1 MATCM
6 SPYFTASDTRSPM
19 GVLTVLGGRVSME
32 NHFGRVVSLK
42 VSDEKSGFCNAGQK
56 IASNLPQFKCSANH
70 HSVNQYQSKDPFLN
84 LHPEISMLRGEG
96 NNTVTNPKKDSSSG
110 IVTENLRDSSSSSN
124 YNEAKIKVVG
134 VGGGGSNAV
143 NRMIES
149 SMKGVEF
156 WIVNTDVQA
165 MRMSPV
171 FPEQRLQIGQ
181 ELTRGLGAGGNPDIG
196 MNAAKESKEA
206 IEEAVYGADMV
217 FVTAGMGGGTGT
229 GGAPVIAGVA
239 KSMGILT
246 VGIVTTPFSFEG
258 RRRAVQ
264 AQEGIA
270 ALRDS
275 VDTLIVIPND
285 KLLTAVSPSTPVTEA
300 FNLADDILRQGVRG
314 ISDIITIPGLVNVD
328 FADVRA
334 IMANAGSSLM
344 GIGTATGK
352 TRARDAALNA
362 VQSPLL
368 DIGIERA
375 TGIVWNIT
383 GGSDLTLFEVN
394 AAAEVIYDLVDPSA
408 NLIFGAVIDPT
419 LSGQVSITLIATG
432 FKRQE
437 ESDGRPLQAGQ
448 LTQGDVTLGIHR
460 RPSSF
465 TEGGSVEIPE
475 FLRKKGRSHY
485 PRA

>member
-1 MATCM
+1 MATCL
-6 SPYFTASDTRSPM
+6 SPYLTPPDTRSTT
-19 GVLTVLGGRVSME
+19 GVLKVLGGRVSME
-32 NHFGRVVSLK
+32 NHFRRLGAFK
-42 VSDEKSGFCNAGQK
+42 VFDEKTGILG
-56 IASNLPQFKCSANH
+56 ASRKYSQVKCSINS
-70 HSVNQYQSKDPFLN
+70 HSINNYRSNDPFLDV
-84 LHPEISMLRGEG
+84 HPEVSMLRGEG
-96 NNTVTNPKKDSSSG
+96 NNAVTSPKKDGLSG
-110 IVTENLRDSSSSSN
+110 IVTENLRGSSSLNN
-124 YNEAKIKVVG
+124 YNEAKIKVIG

-149 SMKGVEF
+149 AMKGVEF

-171 FPEQRLQIGQ
+171 FPEHRLQIGQ

-196 MNAAKESKEA
+196 MSAAKESKES
-206 IEEAVYGADMV
+206 IEEAVFGSDMV

-229 GGAPVIAGVA
+229 GGAPIIAGIA

-270 ALRDS
+270 ALRDN

-285 KLLTAVSPSTPVTEA
+285 KLLIAVSPSTPVTEA

-362 VQSPLL
+362 IQSPLL

-408 NLIFGAVIDPT
+408 NLIFGAVVDPT
-419 LSGQVSITLIATG
+419 ISGQVSITLIATG

-437 ESDGRPLQAGQ
+437 TDGRPLQASQ
-448 LTQGDVTLGIHR
+448 LAQGDATLGINR

-465 TEGGSVEIPE
+465 NEGGSVEIPE
-475 FLRKKGRSHY
+475 FLRKKGRSRY

>member
-1 MATCM
+1 MAIPGSICITDAGN
-6 SPYFTASDTRSPM
+6 SISA
-19 GVLTVLGGRVSME
+19 LTVVAGGLSSDCCLGRTTA
-32 NHFGRVVSLK
+32 LK
-42 VSDEKSGFCNAGQK
+42 VFEGKYGLSVAGHRNAC
-56 IASNLPQFKCSANH
+56 LPKFRCSANSR
-70 HSVNQYQSKDPFLN
+70 SVSSNNSTDPFLN
-84 LHPEISMLRGEG
+84 LHPEISMLRGGDG
-96 NNTVTNPKKDSSSG
+96 NSPMNGSRDDASPQSLTESSG
-110 IVTENLRDSSSSSN
+110 PNS
-124 YNEAKIKVVG
+124 YNEAKIKVIG

-149 SMKGVEF
+149 AMKGVEF
-156 WIVNTDVQA
+156 WIVNTDIQA

-171 FPEQRLQIGQ
+171 FPENRLQIGQ
-181 ELTRGLGAGGNPDIG
+181 ELTRGLGAGGNPEIG

-206 IEEAVYGADMV
+206 IEEALYGSDMV

-229 GGAPVIAGVA
+229 GGVPIIAGVA

-258 RRRAVQ
+258 RRRTVQ

-270 ALRDS
+270 ALREN

-285 KLLTAVSPSTPVTEA
+285 KLLTAVSASTPVTDA

-334 IMANAGSSLM
+334 IMADAGSSLM

-362 VQSPLL
+362 IQSPLL

-408 NLIFGAVIDPT
+408 NLIFGAVIDPS

-437 ESDGRPLQAGQ
+437 AGESRPLQGNQ
-448 LTQGDVTLGIHR
+448 LAQSEATSQGFNR
-460 RPSSF
+460 RPSINESM
-465 TEGGSVEIPE
+465 SVEIPE
-475 FLRKKGRSHY
+475 FLRKKGRSRY

>member
-1 MATCM
+1 MATCL
-6 SPYFTASDTRSPM
+6 SPYFTPPDTLRPTGLVSVQRERILM
-19 GVLTVLGGRVSME
+19 ESHYGRVGSLKMFDE
-32 NHFGRVVSLK
+32 KRILCASRKSASHSPRFRCSAKPYSVNHFN
-42 VSDEKSGFCNAGQK
+42 D
-56 IASNLPQFKCSANH
+56 
-70 HSVNQYQSKDPFLN
+70 KDPFLN
-84 LHPEISMLRGEG
+84 QHPEISMLRGDG
-96 NNTVTNPKKDSSSG
+96 NNTV
-110 IVTENLRDSSSSSN
+110 INLRKDDPSGSVAEGTRDSTSLSN

-149 SMKGVEF
+149 AMKGVEF

-171 FPEQRLQIGQ
+171 FPEHRLQIGQ

-196 MNAAKESKEA
+196 LNAAKESKEL
-206 IEEAVYGADMV
+206 IEDAVYGADMV

-229 GGAPVIAGVA
+229 GGAPEIAGIA

-246 VGIVTTPFSFEG
+246 VGIVTTPFAFEG
-258 RRRAVQ
+258 RRRQIQ
-264 AQEGIA
+264 AQEGVA
-270 ALRDS
+270 ALRAK

-285 KLLTAVSPSTPVTEA
+285 KLLTAVSASTPV
-300 FNLADDILRQGVRG
+300 
-314 ISDIITIPGLVNVD
+314 PGLVNVD

-362 VQSPLL
+362 IQSPLL
-368 DIGIERA
+368 DLGIERA

-383 GGSDLTLFEVN
+383 GGSDLTLLEVN
-394 AAAEVIYDLVDPSA
+394 AAAEIINDLVDPSA
-408 NLIFGAVIDPT
+408 NLIFGAVIDPN
-419 LSGQVSITLIATG
+419 LSGQISITLIATG

-437 ESDGRPLQAGQ
+437 EGDGRTLQATQ
-448 LTQGDVTLGIHR
+448 LGQGDVTLGTDR

-465 TEGGSVEIPE
+465 YESGSVEIPE
-475 FLRKKGRSHY
+475 FLRKKGRSRY

>member
-1 MATCM
+1 MTLCK
-6 SPYFTASDTRSPM
+6 SPYFTPSDTRSPASM
-19 GVLTVLGGRVSME
+19 LTVLSPRVLPFKTAEEKNPFPVIAQKCSP
-32 NHFGRVVSLK
+32 NHF
-42 VSDEKSGFCNAGQK
+42 
-56 IASNLPQFKCSANH
+56 PTFKCSANS
-70 HSVNQYQSKDPFLN
+70 HSVNQFPNKDPFLN
-84 LHPEISMLRGEG
+84 LHPEVSLLRGE
-96 NNTVTNPKKDSSSG
+96 TNSTMINPRQDFSSGSFSESLKDSTR
-110 IVTENLRDSSSSSN
+110 VNN
-124 YNEAKIKVVG
+124 YNAAKIKVVG

-149 SMKGVEF
+149 AMKGVEF
-156 WIVNTDVQA
+156 WILNTDVQA
-165 MRMSPV
+165 MKMSPV
-171 FPEQRLQIGQ
+171 FPEHRLQIGE

-206 IEEAVYGADMV
+206 IGDAVFGADMV

-229 GGAPVIAGVA
+229 GAAPVIAGVA

-270 ALRDS
+270 ALREN

-300 FNLADDILRQGVRG
+300 FNLADDILRKGVRG

-362 VQSPLL
+362 IQSPLL

-383 GGSDLTLFEVN
+383 GGSDLTLFEVVN
-394 AAAEVIYDLVDPSA
+394 AAAEVIYDLVDPTA
-408 NLIFGAVIDPT
+408 NLIFGAVVDPL

-432 FKRQE
+432 FKREE
-437 ESDGRPLQAGQ
+437 ESDGRTLQANQ
-448 LTQGDVTLGIHR
+448 LGQGDLNIGLNR

-465 TEGGSVEIPE
+465 LEGNSVEIPE
-475 FLRKKGRSHY
+475 FLRKKGRSRY